1 MYPGFKDRGC
11 IGLRVRGYVW
21 FRGYVGLRGCVG
33 FRVRGCVRF
42 RVGAALGKGLVSLCH
57 RQCFTLLL
65 ADFDIYSFPIQLT
78 DEIDLRKCYL
88 DVDKKFKGERGII
101 LNLDSWRKLVK
112 AVNYVDRRVKVVVWW
127 RH

>member
-1 MYPGFKDRGC
+1 M
-11 IGLRVRGYVW
+11 VW
-21 FRGYVGLRGCVG
+21 
-33 FRVRGCVRF
+33 
-42 RVGAALGKGLVSLCH
+42 LVSPEI
-57 RQCFTLLL
+57 TLL

-78 DEIDLRKCYL
+78 DEIDLRKCYR
-88 DVDKKFKGERGII
+88 DVDKKFRGERGII